1 MKPTETPIPY
11 TIRLSARAK
20 RLQMKVSAQGK
31 VEVVLPKGVNAKV
44 VEPFVKKHQQWLT
57 ETLQRLKTQQTTK
70 SELSFPDTIHLKAIK
85 QSFNIAYYYINNKND
100 LLKRTA
106 PETVKI
112 FSDHNSHKKKAL
124 QQWLNMTAK
133 ETLIPWLHQTS
144 ETLNLPFNKA
154 TIRAQKTRWGSCS
167 SRKNISI
174 NRNLL
179 FLPKSVVQYLFI
191 HELCHTKHLNH
202 SKAYWA
208 FVEKMEPNY
217 KALDRALHHA
227 NRQVPHWALP

>member
-1 MKPTETPIPY
+1 MKPAETSTPY
-11 TIRLSARAK
+11 TVRLSPRAQ

-31 VEVVLPKGVNAKV
+31 VEVVLPKGVNIKV

-57 ETLQRLKTQQTTK
+57 DTLQHLKNQQST
-70 SELSFPDTIHLKAIK
+70 EPDRALPSTIHLQAI
-85 QSFNIAYYYINNKND
+85 QQNFNIVYQTTNKSHSSR
-100 LLKRTA
+100 LATT
-106 PETVKI
+106 ETVEI
-112 FSDHNSHKKKAL
+112 FSDNDSHKKQLL
-124 QQWLNMTAK
+124 QQWLNTTAK
-133 ETLIPWLHQTS
+133 KTLTPWLRQTS
-144 ETLNLPFNKA
+144 ETLNLPFNKV

-202 SKAYWA
+202 SKVYWA

-217 KALDRALHHA
+217 KALDRALRHA